1 MPFRQMLQTL
11 MRAHTS
17 TLLVLVGFGLVAAIA
32 LQAPSQEPARL
43 EPLSAEPAQPEL
55 ALLMGELQRLTH
67 KMALSADAGNAE
79 LANFYMHESLEQMK
93 KIQTEA
99 PEYEGQPVALLM
111 DRMGLPAYATMQEA
125 VNAKDKQRMLAALDT
140 VIQSC
145 NACHAATLHPFIRI
159 SRGTE
164 VNPYNQSFQP

>member
-1 MPFRQMLQTL
+1 MG
-11 MRAHTS
+11 AHSS
-17 TLLVLVGFGLVAAIA
+17 TLLVLVGVGLLTAIA

-43 EPLSAEPAQPEL
+43 EPLSAEPIQPEL
-55 ALLMGELQRLTH
+55 ALLMGDLQRLTH

-93 KIQTEA
+93 KIQSEV

-111 DRMGLPAYATMQEA
+111 DRLGLPAYAAMQEA
-125 VNAKDKQRMLAALDT
+125 VNAKDKKRMLTALDT

-145 NACHAATLHPFIRI
+145 NACHAATLNPFIRI
-159 SRGTE
+159 TRGTE
-164 VNPYNQSFQP
+164 VNPFNQSFKP

>member
-1 MPFRQMLQTL
+1 

-17 TLLVLVGFGLVAAIA
+17 TSLALLCVTLFTIIA
-32 LQAPSQEPARL
+32 LKVSSREASKL
-43 EPLSAEPAQPEL
+43 EPLTLESSPPEL
-55 ALLMGELQRLTH
+55 ALLMGELQKLTH
-67 KMALSADAGNAE
+67 KMALSADAGNTQ

-99 PEYEGQPVALLM
+99 PEYEGQPIALLM
-111 DRMGLPAYATMQEA
+111 DRLGLPAYATMQEA
-125 VNAKDKQRMLAALDT
+125 VNAKDKQRMLTALDN

-159 SRGTE
+159 TRGTK

>member
-1 MPFRQMLQTL
+1 

-17 TLLVLVGFGLVAAIA
+17 TLLVLVSVGLFTVISLRATS
-32 LQAPSQEPARL
+32 QAPTQLAS
-43 EPLSAEPAQPEL
+43 LSDEVAQPEL

-79 LANFYMHESLEQMK
+79 LASFYMHESLEQMK
-93 KIQTEA
+93 KIQTEV

-111 DRMGLPAYATMQEA
+111 DRMGLPTYAAMQEA
-125 VNAKDKQRMLAALDT
+125 VNAKDKQRMLTALDA
-140 VIQSC
+140 VVQSC

-159 SRGTE
+159 TRGTE
-164 VNPYNQSFQP
+164 VNPFNQSFQP

>member
-1 MPFRQMLQTL
+1 
-11 MRAHTS
+11 MRAHTFTS
-17 TLLVLVGFGLVAAIA
+17 LALLSVGLFTVIVLKASSSETAK
-32 LQAPSQEPARL
+32 L
-43 EPLSAEPAQPEL
+43 EPLSLESSPPEL

-79 LANFYMHESLEQMK
+79 LANFYMHESLEQMQ
-93 KIQTEA
+93 KIQTEV

-159 SRGTE
+159 TRGTE
-164 VNPYNQSFQP
+164 VNPFNQSFQP

>member
-1 MPFRQMLQTL
+1 
-11 MRAHTS
+11 
-17 TLLVLVGFGLVAAIA
+17 
-32 LQAPSQEPARL
+32 
-43 EPLSAEPAQPEL
+43 
-55 ALLMGELQRLTH
+55 
-67 KMALSADAGNAE
+67 MALSADAGNAE